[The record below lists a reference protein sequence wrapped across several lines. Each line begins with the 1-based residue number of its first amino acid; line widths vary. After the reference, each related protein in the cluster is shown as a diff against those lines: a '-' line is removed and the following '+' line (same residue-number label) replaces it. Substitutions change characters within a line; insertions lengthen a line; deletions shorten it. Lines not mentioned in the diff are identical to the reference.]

1 MKHIPLLVII
11 CICCASPLHAF
22 SSLPADNP
30 KYCAIK
36 KIYDS
41 IAVAFG
47 DGRLPPRLDVI
58 PAGADEDMIVAW
70 SDPGSGG
77 DVGLTGCLKDAKV
90 GYIAVEERVYDLFS
104 KKSSDREG
112 SLAFII
118 GHELAHY
125 YLRHGWVGDFANSFA
140 SLEVG
145 KKMLYAVNDE
155 EIIRRET
162 EADYF
167 GGFYGYLAG
176 YDTLGAAPRAL
187 DLLYADYG
195 LNDNVPNYPSR
206 LERKQIAERVAR
218 NLRKMIPVF
227 EGANILLVLEK
238 YQQAAR
244 LFDFLARAFPSREI
258 LNNSGVAYAM
268 EAVRLFPPGTKRFLY
283 PFEFDAETRLFGSG
297 RRSKGADP
305 DAEQRTRLLRQAA
318 DAFGKAL
325 RIDKNYLAAKI
336 NLAAVNSLLG
346 DNDTALVLVNQ
357 ALASMKSPGDGLAI
371 ANALVVRGIAYAAIG
386 NRERSLVDLAAAR
399 NSGSE
404 LALLNMALVTG
415 DLPLRQSEG
424 AMSAPSQQE
433 ETIAGISARSPFSRD
448 KDTVSFT
455 LQGNDNEPAITLHNG
470 RGNGWQRTLVIVGS
484 RLAST
489 VATVEGYPGT
499 SGRGVKIGDSLA
511 VLHGK
516 YGKPSRIVPARQ
528 GKILVFDKIGIAF
541 AMATGGTVKGWYVFA
556 VE

>member
-1 MKHIPLLVII
+1 MKHIFFILILSVS
-11 CICCASPLHAF
+11 CTSPLHAV

-41 IAVAFG
+41 IAVSFG
-47 DGRLPPRLDVI
+47 DGRLPPRLVVI
-58 PAGADEDMIVAW
+58 PSGADEHMIVAW
-70 SDPGSGG
+70 SNPGSGG
-77 DVGLTGCLKDAKV
+77 DVGLTGCLRDAKV

-104 KKSSDREG
+104 RKSSDLEG

-145 KKMLYAVNDE
+145 RKMLNAANDD

-195 LNDNVPNYPSR
+195 LKDKVANYPSR
-206 LERKQIAERVAR
+206 LERKHIAERVAR

-227 EGANILLVLEK
+227 EGANILLILEK
-238 YQQAAR
+238 YQEAAR

-268 EAVRLFPPGTKRFLY
+268 EAVRRFPPGTKRFAY
-283 PFEFDAETRLFGSG
+283 PFEFDAETRLFGRG
-297 RRSKGADP
+297 RKGKGIDP
-305 DAEQRTRLLRQAA
+305 DVEQRTRLLRQAA

-325 RIDKNYLAAKI
+325 RMDKDYLAAKI

-357 ALASMKSPGDGLAI
+357 ALASMKTPGDGLAI
-371 ANALVVRGIAYAAIG
+371 ANALVVRGIAYAASG
-386 NRERSLVDLAAAR
+386 NRERSLVDLATAR

-404 LALLNMALVTG
+404 LAVLNMALVTG
-415 DLPLRQSEG
+415 ALPLQRSEDETAAMPQS
-424 AMSAPSQQE
+424 E
-433 ETIAGISARSPFSRD
+433 ETIAGISARSPFSRN

-455 LQGNDNEPAITLHNG
+455 LQGNDNEPAITLHSG
-470 RGNGWQRTLVIVGS
+470 RGKGWQRTLAIVGS

-489 VATVEGYPGT
+489 VATVEGYTGT
-499 SGRGVKIGDSLA
+499 SGRGIKIGDGLA
-511 VLHGK
+511 ALREK

-528 GKILVFDKIGIAF
+528 GSIFVFDKIGIAF
-541 AMATGGTVKGWYVFA
+541 ALETGGTVQGWYVFA
-556 VE
+556 VA